1 MLDSLDAAKAMR
13 RSRNVCAFAFFVVF
27 LLLPSTASAQ
37 DARLGLSRSHQ
48 VAAVA
53 GSYLGIAGFCKA
65 YGVDFSELAG
75 RIEEAMMR
83 PGFFADPG
91 DNFLF
96 SRALAAGRL
105 GALYS
110 PQADQFLDMPKL
122 GADMRQ
128 VCAAAHQQVVAIS
141 RMK

>member
-1 MLDSLDAAKAMR
+1 MR
-13 RSRNVCAFAFFVVF
+13 AFAFLVVF
-27 LLLPSTASAQ
+27 LLLPGGAGAQ
-37 DARLGLSRSHQ
+37 EARLGLSGAQ
-48 VAAVA
+48 QAIAVT

-75 RIEEAMMR
+75 RIEGGMTR
-83 PGFFADPG
+83 PGFFASPG
-91 DNFLF
+91 DSFLF

-105 GALYS
+105 GSLYS
-110 PQADQFLDMPKL
+110 PQADQLLDMPKS

-128 VCAAAHQQVVAIS
+128 VCAMAHQQVVAIG